1 MLSLYPLDGLLLA
14 TNSRKRSRIKTMVD
28 VSNQHWNEDGSIT
41 IILNSIEEVEE
52 FVECMNIWNNRMY
65 EE

>member
-1 MLSLYPLDGLLLA
+1 MKIENIKFKAIRLD
-14 TNSRKRSRIKTMVD
+14 NC
-28 VSNQHWNEDGSIT
+28 
-41 IILNSIEEVEE
+41 E

>member
-1 MLSLYPLDGLLLA
+1 MEEKINIVEILKGKPQGTKLYSSACGK
-14 TNSRKRSRIKTMVD
+14 RK
-28 VSNQHWNEDGSIT
+28 
-41 IILNSIEEVEE
+41 LEEVEE

>member
-1 MLSLYPLDGLLLA
+1 
-14 TNSRKRSRIKTMVD
+14 MVD

-52 FVECMNIWNNRMY
+52 FVECMIIWNNRMY

>member
-1 MLSLYPLDGLLLA
+1 
-14 TNSRKRSRIKTMVD
+14 MVD
-28 VSNQHWNEDGSIT
+28 VSNQHYNEDGSIT
-41 IILNSIEEVEE
+41 VILNSIEEAKE